1 MYRPVKNTGDTVAVP
16 QLLFSRL
23 NAPGA
28 GEARFRVALY
38 LLGCGGA
45 DAADIAGALKLK
57 PAEVERALS
66 YWEGAGLVERDAP
79 AQPAVEAV
87 PRPKRLTLH
96 EATRAGEA
104 DPLLAMLLKELQ
116 RIYGGVIGPKAISL
130 FASLY
135 AQDGFSVDL
144 ILMAASYAAG
154 KSITSA
160 RYVETVLENW
170 RRAGI
175 NDAAAADGQLKLM
188 AGREA
193 REAALAQQMGLAG
206 DAFTL
211 AEKRKIAQWYE
222 EYGYGPEMIE
232 AARLAAGDKRN
243 EVKYL
248 AGILKKWHAKGYQ
261 APKDIQQGDDSRN
274 LRVESSRRAQ
284 VAQDDILAQAAAYVP
299 MKRRPK

>member
-57 PAEVERALS
+57 PAE
-66 YWEGAGLVERDAP
+66 VERDAP

-299 MKRRPK
+299 MKRGPK

>member
-57 PAEVERALS
+57 PAE
-66 YWEGAGLVERDAP
+66 VERDAP